1 MKKLETYLIVILV
14 LICCQFLVTTSL
26 HSQTKTTLPDT
37 TKKPTQKLEPKEEK
51 PKLELP
57 DVLIYGTDR
66 SIRVTGDK
74 LEKSQEDAKLI
85 APTINYEPLT
95 KDLNLE
101 NNKNYFD
108 SQEKSLGSR
117 TLVQLDV
124 GKYQQFNFKA
134 GQWEETQNY
143 IYSIFGKYDRSNG
156 QYDNSQ
162 YYQGAIQGQFG
173 FRVSPNFVIST
184 QGKFRLYDY
193 GLYGAEI
200 ENLRR
205 KKSGGK
211 IKIDAQWSISA
222 EQSADFSIYFQ
233 QNNCKDKDGIDYSS
247 KLEQR
252 GIGLVSLYQTKY
264 RSIPIFV
271 RSLYEYQRLDQ
282 FIADSIRTQN
292 YLQLK
297 SWTSFKIKNYL
308 IIKPT
313 ILFENLDV
321 NDSLSQYLVSPDIEI
336 IAMSTPKFGVLLKA
350 SREYLPINYTEICE
364 KNPFISSKTNF
375 VPMKKEMELKLGI
388 EYKFS
393 SQLSL
398 KGEIIR
404 QSWKKY
410 AYWYREPKIG
420 LFQLNSLNKA
430 TLTILNFQSKFT
442 FSSKLNVDAGIQI
455 NFNSSKDDSITNHLP
470 YLERFRIPFNLEY
483 KIDKTTQASLKVQ
496 LIGPRYADLKNNEKL
511 SSIGLLSV
519 YLEKQLIKNIS
530 VFVEGNNL
538 TNQKYEIW
546 QKYPS
551 MGFYFGAGLRGSW

>member
-1 MKKLETYLIVILV
+1 
-14 LICCQFLVTTSL
+14 
-26 HSQTKTTLPDT
+26 
-37 TKKPTQKLEPKEEK
+37 
-51 PKLELP
+51 
-57 DVLIYGTDR
+57 
-66 SIRVTGDK
+66 
-74 LEKSQEDAKLI
+74 
-85 APTINYEPLT
+85 
-95 KDLNLE
+95 
-101 NNKNYFD
+101 
-108 SQEKSLGSR
+108 
-117 TLVQLDV
+117 
-124 GKYQQFNFKA
+124 
-134 GQWEETQNY
+134 
-143 IYSIFGKYDRSNG
+143 
-156 QYDNSQ
+156 
-162 YYQGAIQGQFG
+162 
-173 FRVSPNFVIST
+173 
-184 QGKFRLYDY
+184 
-193 GLYGAEI
+193 
-200 ENLRR
+200 
-205 KKSGGK
+205 
-211 IKIDAQWSISA
+211 
-222 EQSADFSIYFQ
+222 
-233 QNNCKDKDGIDYSS
+233 
-247 KLEQR
+247 
-252 GIGLVSLYQTKY
+252 
-264 RSIPIFV
+264 
-271 RSLYEYQRLDQ
+271 
-282 FIADSIRTQN
+282 
-292 YLQLK
+292 
-297 SWTSFKIKNYL
+297 
-308 IIKPT
+308 
-313 ILFENLDV
+313 V

-398 KGEIIR
+398 NGEIIR

-455 NFNSSKDDSITNHLP
+455 NFDSSKDDSVTNHLP

-483 KIDKTTQASLKVQ
+483 KIDKTTQASLTIQ

>member
-143 IYSIFGKYDRSNG
+143 NYSIFGKYDRSNG

-292 YLQLK
+292 YFQLK

-483 KIDKTTQASLKVQ
+483 KIDKTTQASLKIQ

>member
-14 LICCQFLVTTSL
+14 LVCCQFLVTTSL

-66 SIRVTGDK
+66 SVRVTGDK

-85 APTINYEPLT
+85 APTINYEPLK

-108 SQEKSLGSR
+108 SQEKSLGAR

-134 GQWEETQNY
+134 GQWEEKQNY
-143 IYSIFGKYDRSNG
+143 NYSIFGKYDRSNG

-233 QNNCKDKDGIDYSS
+233 QNNCIDKDGIDYSS

-292 YLQLK
+292 YFQLK

-398 KGEIIR
+398 NGEIIR

-455 NFNSSKDDSITNHLP
+455 NFDSSKDDSVTNHLP

-483 KIDKTTQASLKVQ
+483 KIDKTTQASLTIQ